1 MRGVRQIAAL
11 AAAFALTACVFSSEE
26 ALFGSADAAHPIAD
40 GSRFNWQAPEEAPI
54 EVTFVRVAEGYEIR
68 NHDQPDERMQVL
80 FAAIPE
86 TTADDYVVQWQAD
99 RPGEG
104 YAYAFLYPTRRGY
117 RAYLAPSTFRDA
129 KGWSA
134 YCDKDAPNACAL
146 RDRAAVFALYQDVIY
161 PAISAN
167 RGAPQANLEL
177 TLIEAPP
184 PPGKTE

>member
-1 MRGVRQIAAL
+1 MRGLKHIAAFV
-11 AAAFALTACVFSSEE
+11 AALALTACVFSSEQ
-26 ALFGSADAAHPIAD
+26 ALFAAADAAYPIAD
-40 GSRFNWQAPEEAPI
+40 GSRFNWQAPDEAPI
-54 EVTFVRVAEGYEIR
+54 EVTFHRTADGYEIT
-68 NHDQPDERMQVL
+68 NGDQPDERMNVL

-86 TTADDYVVQWQAD
+86 TTANDYVVQWRAD
-99 RPGEG
+99 RPDEG
-104 YAYAFLYPTRRGY
+104 YAYAFLWPTRRGY
-117 RAYLAPSTFRDA
+117 RVYLAPSTFREA
-129 KGWSA
+129 KGWST

-184 PPGKTE
+184 PPGKT